1 LEWDIL
7 EKARQDI
14 RKYLLTV
21 FGDKEFSD
29 NDNIFEMGF
38 ISSLFAIE
46 LIMYIEKNFNVTLE
60 NNDLSIENFKSIDS
74 MTQLIN
80 QKRSQKNVM

>member
-1 LEWDIL
+1 M